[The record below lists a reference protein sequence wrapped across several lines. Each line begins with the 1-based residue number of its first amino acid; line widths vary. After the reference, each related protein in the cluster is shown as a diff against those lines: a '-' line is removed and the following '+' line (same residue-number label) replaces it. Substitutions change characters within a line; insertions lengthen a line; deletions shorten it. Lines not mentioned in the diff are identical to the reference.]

1 MAGIGSERDTADLA
15 AFHACLV
22 VRGIPAIHADVAV
35 TADRFAGRRMRD
47 WGFYLFA
54 PAARLGCEEGVIAR
68 LFVA

>member
-35 TADRFAGRRMRD
+35 TADRFAGRRMGD
-47 WGFYLFA
+47 WGFICLH
-54 PAARLGCEEGVIAR
+54 RLHGWGAKK
-68 LFVA
+68 A